1 MLRRLCLIDN
11 VLFLPLFL
19 NQSYHSSKGGNSSQ
33 CWVIARSMYT
43 TLLLYHDESCF
54 ESQLPFKQLE
64 WWTPLTL
71 VIWSQFLNESCFE
84 SQKKNMM
91 GLNGAFLIEN
101 GDLAAS
107 GLSFQPNICYVVKR
121 IMTEQSKWWYICRP
135 LHSYITNPLLSS
147 FVSSVPISLLYVG
160 PSWCLLKSK
169 SCIHLK
175 YFLIFVMFVM
185 SEKWDMNPI
194 SWIWELATWTRT
206 CINYRVFPWF
216 KAGIY
221 YIIKTQVK
229 SATCQLHVN

>member
-1 MLRRLCLIDN
+1 MILEKLGVCSMPFELHLLVPWCFSVLVLYESSIECFICSMMMMLRRLCLIDN

-84 SQKKNMM
+84 SQKNMM

-121 IMTEQSKWWYICRP
+121 IIWQNNQNDDIYVDHYIA
-135 LHSYITNPLLSS
+135 I
-147 FVSSVPISLLYVG
+147 
-160 PSWCLLKSK
+160 
-169 SCIHLK
+169 
-175 YFLIFVMFVM
+175 
-185 SEKWDMNPI
+185 
-194 SWIWELATWTRT
+194 
-206 CINYRVFPWF
+206 
-216 KAGIY
+216 
-221 YIIKTQVK
+221 
-229 SATCQLHVN
+229 